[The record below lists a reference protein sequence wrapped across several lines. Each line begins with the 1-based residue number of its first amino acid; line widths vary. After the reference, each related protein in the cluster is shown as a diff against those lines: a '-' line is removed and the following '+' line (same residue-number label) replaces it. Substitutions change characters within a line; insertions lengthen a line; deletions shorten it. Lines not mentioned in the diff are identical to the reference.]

1 MVLVVT
7 LLSSCTDLFI
17 SDEEINGCFWQSL
30 LILRSV
36 LGEVIRG
43 LQLLFRGERLRFS
56 LLFCNIRLTHA
67 SDIFN
72 RFEISTFLKPSSFKK
87 MTLLYKVFEI

>member
-1 MVLVVT
+1 MVLAVT
-7 LLSSCTDLFI
+7 LLSSCTDLYI

-43 LQLLFRGERLRFS
+43 PPLLFRGERLRFS
-56 LLFCNIRLTHA
+56 LLFCNIRLTDA

-72 RFEISTFLKPSSFKK
+72 RFEISTFL
-87 MTLLYKVFEI
+87 

>member
-7 LLSSCTDLFI
+7 PLSSCTDLFI
-17 SDEEINGCFWQSL
+17 SDEEINGCFWQIL

-36 LGEVIRG
+36 LGEVIWG
-43 LQLLFRGERLRFS
+43 LPLLFRGERLRFS
-56 LLFCNIRLTHA
+56 LLFCNIRLTDA

-72 RFEISTFLKPSSFKK
+72 RFEISTFL
-87 MTLLYKVFEI
+87 